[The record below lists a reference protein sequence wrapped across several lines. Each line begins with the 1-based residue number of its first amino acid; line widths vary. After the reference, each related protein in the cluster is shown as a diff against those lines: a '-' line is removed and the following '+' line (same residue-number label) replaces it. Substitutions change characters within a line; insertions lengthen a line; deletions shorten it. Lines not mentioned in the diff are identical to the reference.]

1 MIEEI
6 MAGISL
12 GILVFLIL
20 SLVFAI
26 KSKKF
31 EKKEVLGV
39 SDMTIISLIL
49 FGIIILFD
57 LVISLDSLNYF
68 VIGNFDLDILVT
80 GINLIL
86 IPLILVLFLAI
97 EFSLRDLQ

>member
-12 GILVFLIL
+12 GILVFIVV
-20 SLVFAI
+20 SLVFMI
-26 KSKKF
+26 RSKKF
-31 EKKEVLGV
+31 EKKEVLGI
-39 SDMTIISLIL
+39 SDMSIVSLIL

-57 LVISLDSLNYF
+57 LAISLDSLNYF

>member
-1 MIEEI
+1 

-31 EKKEVLGV
+31 EKREVLGI

-49 FGIIILFD
+49 FGIMILFD
-57 LVISLDSLNYF
+57 LIMSLDGLNFF
-68 VIGNFDLDILVT
+68 VIDGLDLDILVI

-86 IPLILVLFLAI
+86 IPLLLVLFLAI

>member
-1 MIEEI
+1 

-39 SDMTIISLIL
+39 SEMTIISLIL

>member
-12 GILVFLIL
+12 GILVFIVV
-20 SLVFAI
+20 SLVFMI
-26 KSKKF
+26 RSKKF
-31 EKKEVLGV
+31 EKKEVLGI
-39 SDMTIISLIL
+39 SDMSIVSLIL

-57 LVISLDSLNYF
+57 LAISLDSLNYF
-68 VIGNFDLDILVT
+68 VIGNFNLDILVT
-80 GINLIL
+80 GVNLIL

>member
-39 SDMTIISLIL
+39 SEMTIISLIL

>member
-31 EKKEVLGV
+31 EKREVLGI

-49 FGIIILFD
+49 FGIMILFD
-57 LVISLDSLNYF
+57 LIMSLDGLNFF
-68 VIGNFDLDILVT
+68 VIDGLDLDILVI

-86 IPLILVLFLAI
+86 IPLLLVLFLAI

>member
-6 MAGISL
+6 FAGISL
-12 GILVFLIL
+12 GILVLLIL

-31 EKKEVLGV
+31 EKKEVLGI
-39 SDMTIISLIL
+39 SDMAIVSLIL
-49 FGIIILFD
+49 FGVITLFD
-57 LVISLDSLNYF
+57 LAISLNDLNYF
-68 VIGNFDLDILVT
+68 AIDWLDLDILIT

-97 EFSLRDLQ
+97 EFSLRDL

>member
-12 GILVFLIL
+12 GILVFIVL
-20 SLVFAI
+20 SLVFMI

-31 EKKEVLGV
+31 EKKEVLGI
-39 SDMTIISLIL
+39 SDMSIVSLIL
-49 FGIIILFD
+49 FGVIILFD
-57 LVISLDSLNYF
+57 LAISLNDLNYF
-68 VIGNFDLDILVT
+68 VIDNFDLDILVT